1 MEPITPE
8 VIKLCEVSKWVS
20 RGSTLVNHNGDQV
33 DMANLPP
40 DTCKIERDWLQAMRC
55 WYNEKVEFVSEE
67 DVKNAYN
74 AFKNK
79 EKSCEYCKR
88 CRFFSF
94 FKLKRVA
101 DFRKRRAAMP
111 ERKKKLNKYTRKM
124 YIVDVDWDKD

>member
-1 MEPITPE
+1 METSTSE
-8 VIKLCEVSKWVS
+8 VIKFNSFPKWIS
-20 RGSTLVNHNGDQV
+20 RGSTLITQQGVQV

-40 DTCKIERDWLQAMRC
+40 DTCKIERDWLQALRC
-55 WYNEKVEFVSEE
+55 WYSEKVEFVSEE

-88 CRFFSF
+88 CRFFNF

-111 ERKKKLNKYTRKM
+111 ECKKKLNKFTRKM
-124 YIVDVDWDKD
+124 YYVDVDWDKD